1 MSNPSSYPRAILFD
15 VDGTLA
21 DTERDGHRVAFNL
34 AFADAGLPW
43 EWDVPLYG
51 ELLSVTGGGARIRHY
66 IETRL
71 PDFRVPSQPDADLP
85 SVAMDEFI
93 LGLHKAKTAHYTRLV
108 REQGL
113 PLRAGVRRLIE
124 EATAAGV
131 PMAIATTTT
140 RANVDALL
148 QRHGLDESLFVA
160 IGAADVVPVLKP
172 EPDVFLYAL
181 HKLGL
186 PADECI
192 AVEDSRNGLR
202 ASLAAGLPTLVT
214 VNDYTAAQD
223 FSGAALVVDGMG
235 EPGRPCRVL
244 AGDAVSVED
253 AGMVDLALLGRLVA
267 ARQ

>member
-1 MSNPSSYPRAILFD
+1 MLTDPSYPHAILFD

-34 AFADAGLPW
+34 AFADAGLA
-43 EWDVPLYG
+43 WDWSVPLYG

-71 PDFRVPSQPDADLP
+71 ADFRVPSQPDAGLH
-85 SVAMDEFI
+85 SAAMDDFI

-113 PLRAGVRRLIE
+113 PLRAGVRRLID

-148 QRHGLDESLFVA
+148 QRNGLDEGLFVV

-172 EPDVFLYAL
+172 APDVFLYAL
-181 HKLGL
+181 EHLGL
-186 PADECI
+186 PAGECI
-192 AVEDSRNGLR
+192 AIEDSHNGLR

-235 EPGRPCRVL
+235 EPGEPFTL
-244 AGDAVSVED
+244 LSGDAGAAEL
-253 AGMVDLALLGRLVA
+253 VDLALLGKLVA
-267 ARQ
+267 DRE

>member
-1 MSNPSSYPRAILFD
+1 MTNPASYPRAILFD

-34 AFADAGLPW
+34 AFADAGLS
-43 EWDVPLYG
+43 WDWTVPLYG
-51 ELLSVTGGGARIRHY
+51 ELLSVTGGGARIRHF

-71 PDFRVPSQPDADLP
+71 KDFRLPSQPDAGLD
-85 SVAMDEFI
+85 STAMDEFI
-93 LGLHKAKTAHYTRLV
+93 LGLHKSKTAHYTRLV

-113 PLRAGVRRLIE
+113 PLRAGVRRLID
-124 EATAAGV
+124 EASAAGV

-148 QRHGLDESLFVA
+148 QRNGLDEGLFVV

-181 HKLGL
+181 EKLGL
-186 PADECI
+186 PAGECI
-192 AVEDSRNGLR
+192 AIEDSRNGLR
-202 ASLAAGLPTLVT
+202 ASLAADLPTLVT
-214 VNDYTAAQD
+214 VNDYTAEQD
-223 FSGAALVVDGMG
+223 FGGAVLVVDGLG
-235 EPGRPCRVL
+235 EPGQSLTVL
-244 AGDAVSVED
+244 AGDASSVGD
-253 AGMVDLALLGRLVA
+253 AGVVDLDLLGRLVA

>member
-1 MSNPSSYPRAILFD
+1 MADKTLPRAILFD

-34 AFADAGLPW
+34 AFADAGLD
-43 EWDVPLYG
+43 WDWSIPLYG

-66 IETRL
+66 IEAHL
-71 PDFRVPSQPDADLP
+71 PDFRTPDEHRAALHSPQMDAFI
-85 SVAMDEFI
+85 AM
-93 LGLHKAKTAHYTRLV
+93 LHKSKTAHYTRLV

-113 PLRAGVRRLIE
+113 PLRPGVRRLID

-148 QRHGLDESLFVA
+148 DRNGLAQDLFVV

-172 EPDVFLYAL
+172 APDVFLYAL
-181 HKLGL
+181 KHLGL
-186 PADECI
+186 PAAACL
-192 AVEDSRNGLR
+192 AVEDSSNGLR

-214 VNDYTAAQD
+214 VNEYTRGHD
-223 FSGAALVVDGMG
+223 FSGAALVVDGLG
-235 EPGRPCRVL
+235 EPGQPFKVL
-244 AGDAVSVED
+244 AGDAGDS
-253 AGMVDLALLGRLVA
+253 ALVDLALAGKLVA
-267 ARQ
+267 ATR